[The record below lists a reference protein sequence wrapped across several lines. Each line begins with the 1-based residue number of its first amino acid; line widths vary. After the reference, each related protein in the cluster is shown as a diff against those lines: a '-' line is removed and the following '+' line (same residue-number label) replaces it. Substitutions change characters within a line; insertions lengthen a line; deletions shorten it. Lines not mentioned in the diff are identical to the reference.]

1 MKSLKKLIALVLAT
15 ALILTSGM
23 VSYAYTPGEID
34 SKINDTASYIIKNV
48 QEPAL
53 GSIGGEWAVIGLA
66 RGKAKVPD
74 KYYEKYYKGIEEHVK
89 QNKGIL
95 HKKKYTDYSRV
106 ILALTAI
113 GKNPENVA
121 GYNLLENLGDFE
133 KTVWQGINGPVFALI
148 ALDSNNYKIPENK
161 TAKIQATRELYI
173 KDILKRQLSDGGF
186 ALTGDKADTDITAMA
201 LQALSKYQS
210 NKEVKVATTKALD
223 CLSKLQKSNGGY
235 DSWGTENLE
244 STAQVATAL
253 CELGIDVN
261 DKRFVKNG
269 NTLIDN
275 MLTYYT
281 KNGFIHTKDGSGN
294 SGMATEQALY
304 TLVNYQRISKGQLS
318 LYRMTDVKTNSI
330 K

>member
-1 MKSLKKLIALVLAT
+1 MKSLKKLIALVLTVAM
-15 ALILTSGM
+15 ILSSGM
-23 VSYAYTPGEID
+23 ISYAYNPDEID
-34 SKINDTASYIIKNV
+34 SKIKDTASYMLKNV
-48 QEPAL
+48 TDPAI
-53 GSIGGEWAVIGLA
+53 GSIGGEWAIIGLA
-66 RGKAKVPD
+66 RGNVKVPD
-74 KYYEKYYKGIEEHVK
+74 KYFEKYYNRIEEHVK
-89 QNKGIL
+89 QNKGVL

-106 ILALTAI
+106 ILSLTAI
-113 GKNPENVA
+113 GKDPTNVG

-161 TAKIQATRELYI
+161 TAKIQASRELYV
-173 KDILKRQLSDGGF
+173 KEILDQQLADGGF
-186 ALTGDKADTDITAMA
+186 ALTGEKADPDITAMA

-210 NKEVKVATTKALD
+210 NKDVKKVTEEALD

-244 STAQVATAL
+244 SAAQVVNAL

-281 KNGFIHTKDGSGN
+281 KNGFIHTKNGSGN
-294 SGMATEQALY
+294 SGMSTEQAFY

-318 LYRMTDVKTNSI
+318 LYRMTDVKTGQI

>member
-1 MKSLKKLIALVLAT
+1 MKNLKKITV
-15 ALILTSGM
+15 LILTALMLLTSSIS
-23 VSYAYTPGEID
+23 SYAYTSDEVD
-34 SKINDTASYIIKNV
+34 SRINETASYMLKNV
-48 QEPAL
+48 TEPAI
-53 GSIGGEWAVIGLA
+53 GSIGGEWAIIGLA
-66 RGKAKVPD
+66 RGNVKVPD
-74 KYYEKYYKGIEEHVK
+74 KYFEKYYNRIENHVK
-89 QNKGIL
+89 QNKGVL

-113 GKNPENVA
+113 GKDPLNVG

-161 TAKIQATRELYI
+161 TAKIQATRELYV
-173 KDILKRQLSDGGF
+173 KEILAHQLSDGGF
-186 ALTGDKADTDITAMA
+186 ALTGEKSDPDITAMA

-210 NKEVKVATTKALD
+210 NKGVKKVTEDSLD

-244 STAQVATAL
+244 STAQVVTAL

-281 KNGFIHTKDGSGN
+281 KNGFIHTRDGAGN
-294 SGMATEQALY
+294 SGMSTEQAFY
-304 TLVNYQRISKGQLS
+304 TLVNYQRVSKGELS
-318 LYRMTDVKTNSI
+318 LYRMTDAKTDKI